1 MAINLYE
8 MRESKPSEL
17 LIRTEIKRILEA
29 LLFAAHDPVS
39 LDKLREVVES
49 FHPVKPKMLKELLV
63 EMREEF
69 ALNRSF
75 ALEEVGDGYLLRTK
89 EQFAPYVQQLLVDR
103 RPDRLSR
110 AALEVVAI
118 IAYRQPMTRRQIDD
132 LRGVDSSG
140 VLQALLERGLIER
153 RGRLEGPGK
162 PSLYGTTDLFLKH
175 FGLSSL
181 GDLPKSG
188 AIG

>member
-1 MAINLYE
+1 
-8 MRESKPSEL
+8 
-17 LIRTEIKRILEA
+17 
-29 LLFAAHDPVS
+29 
-39 LDKLREVVES
+39 
-49 FHPVKPKMLKELLV
+49 
-63 EMREEF
+63 
-69 ALNRSF
+69 
-75 ALEEVGDGYLLRTK
+75 
-89 EQFAPYVQQLLVDR
+89 
-103 RPDRLSR
+103 LSR